1 MIQGGYTVKLLESA
15 PEAQEV
21 TEEACKPSSI
31 SSSFVPIQPIQL
43 SIMAVCVVVATL
55 RVSDGIVQLTLA
67 F

>member
-1 MIQGGYTVKLLESA
+1 MESA

-21 TEEACKPSSI
+21 AEEACKPSSI

-55 RVSDGIVQLTLA
+55 RVSDYIVQLTLT